1 LGQGSHLPIPIIIL
15 AQIHQCRGD
24 AEASERRYREA
35 LELDEPL
42 GDPQLLVPCYEGLA
56 TLAIER
62 DDEKEAHLWLA
73 RSRAIAERSEASGDT
88 FLTLPFLC

>member
-1 LGQGSHLPIPIIIL
+1 
-15 AQIHQCRGD
+15 
-24 AEASERRYREA
+24 EA
-35 LELDEPL
+35 LELAERL

-62 DDEKEAHLWLA
+62 DDEAEADRWLTC
-73 RSRAIAERSEASGDT
+73 SRAVSETSQASGES